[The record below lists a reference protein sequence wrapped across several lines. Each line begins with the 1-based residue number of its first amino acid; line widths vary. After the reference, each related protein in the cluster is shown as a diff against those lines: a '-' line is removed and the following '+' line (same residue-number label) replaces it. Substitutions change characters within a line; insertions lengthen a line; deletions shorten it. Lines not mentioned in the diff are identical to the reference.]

1 MLHKL
6 RRRTDSRLIKPKGLS
21 FEDIP
26 TRKLLSRI
34 FLSFYVVVNALKL
47 YPWYFYLVGI
57 GVVQK
62 RFFVGGSLGCL
73 MLMEGTRMVMIG
85 VIGVRWAGDI
95 ERMTIR
101 RMLMLLLF
109 YFSGVGSEVLMHE
122 RVVVEPVSHVA
133 LKLLSLE
140 VYGRNDFLAELSRL

>member
-1 MLHKL
+1 
-6 RRRTDSRLIKPKGLS
+6 
-21 FEDIP
+21 
-26 TRKLLSRI
+26 
-34 FLSFYVVVNALKL
+34 
-47 YPWYFYLVGI
+47 
-57 GVVQK
+57 
-62 RFFVGGSLGCL
+62 

-101 RMLMLLLF
+101 RMLMLLFF
-109 YFSGVGSEVLMHE
+109 YFSGVSSEVLMHE

-140 VYGRNDFLAELSRL
+140 VYGRNDFLALAELSGL